1 MRAHPAARNLH
12 GLRTRT
18 SGMTR
23 FVEMHVAFDP
33 DLQIDEAPALFVIAA
48 DGETQMVNYRQ
59 AGGLFIV
66 DRVFDRA
73 ELRLGDRRPQIV
85 RIRRLEGAAR

>member
-1 MRAHPAARNLH
+1 MRTFITFP
-12 GLRTRT
+12 
-18 SGMTR
+18 
-23 FVEMHVAFDP
+23 P

-48 DGETQMVNYRQ
+48 DGEAQMVNYRQ

-85 RIRRLEGAAR
+85 RLRRLAGDGR

>member
-1 MRAHPAARNLH
+1 MFNDGP
-12 GLRTRT
+12 RT
-18 SGMTR
+18 
-23 FVEMHVAFDP
+23 VIAFNA
-33 DLQIDEAPALFVIAA
+33 DLQIDEAPTLFVIAP
-48 DGETQMVNYRQ
+48 DGERQMTNYRQ

-85 RIRRLEGAAR
+85 RLQRRQGGRR